1 MTASNLRRGDRRSF
15 MIGLMLQDVSSPYSA
30 SICRAVEDVA
40 RERGVGLLAG
50 SLDEDPARERGSG
63 EIPPG

>member
-1 MTASNLRRGDRRSF
+1 